1 LSRRILVVV
10 PNTLRDLE
18 GHALMGYHLEKC
30 LGHEVRYSTGTNLV
44 RDLLSYAPDGVVM
57 DHLSWDY
64 RARQALLVKRIGAKL
79 FLLPTSGLFRDLTE
93 HELIAGRAF
102 HVNGLVDCYMS
113 WSRQAHDKLLS
124 NGLLKDTQIR
134 TTGSPRFDFY
144 SAPYTSLI
152 GDRAQ
157 FLEGLGIRNAAAP
170 VVVWAPGNVAF
181 AAVGSAALK
190 RWKVGT
196 NVDPDFFKEEMVD
209 VLDQYN
215 EHAPLVVELA
225 RRRPG
230 WSVVVKVHPGDQLS
244 RFLWM
249 REKAANITVVQGV
262 PIRELLAHANVLLQ
276 RCSTAANE
284 AWLLGKPVLALGTS
298 REVLRI
304 SAEYSAGNTTV
315 RSLDELVAAAD
326 GFLEDSRIPEDQQR
340 ARTVFLEETY
350 YRVDGRSAERC
361 ARAVHELVTGPG
373 HTDEDHQRI
382 EETARA
388 VAPEFERGDIQ
399 RATNRFKAMFGLEP
413 SRSLRIW
420 RRWGSR
426 DSGQERRDG
435 SARIPEAAVAG
446 LYAEFARV
454 HGQGCRRRPSRS
466 GEGAVPV
473 ASEPLP
479 VRK

>member
-1 LSRRILVVV
+1 
-10 PNTLRDLE
+10 
-18 GHALMGYHLEKC
+18 MGYHLEKC
-30 LGHEVRYSTGTNLV
+30 LGHEVRYSAGANLV
-44 RDLLSYAPDGVVM
+44 REILTYAPDGVVM

-79 FLLPTSGLFRDLTE
+79 FLLPTSGLFRDMTE

-113 WSRQAHDKLLS
+113 WSTQARDKLLAD
-124 NGLLKDTQIR
+124 GLLKDTQIR

-152 GDRAQ
+152 GDKAQ
-157 FLEGLGIRNAAAP
+157 FLEGIGIRSPSAP
-170 VVVWAPGNVAF
+170 LIVWAPGNIAF

-190 RWKVGT
+190 RWKIGT
-196 NVDPDFFKEEMVD
+196 NVDPEFFKEEMAD
-209 VLDQYN
+209 VLDQYA

-225 RRRPG
+225 RKRPG
-230 WSVVVKVHPGDQLS
+230 WAVIVKVHPGDQLS

-249 REKAANITVVQGV
+249 REKAANITVVQAV
-262 PIRELLAHANVLLQ
+262 SIRELLAHANVLLQ

-298 REVLRI
+298 REVLKI
-304 SAEYSAGNTTV
+304 SAEYSDGNTLV
-315 RSLDELVAAAD
+315 RSLDELIAACS
-326 GFLEDSRIPEDQQR
+326 GFLQEPRIPEAQQR
-340 ARTVFLEETY
+340 ARAAFLEETY

-373 HTDEDHQRI
+373 HTDEDHARI
-382 EETARA
+382 GETAQTIT
-388 VAPEFERGDIQ
+388 PEFERGDIQ
-399 RATNRFKAMFGLEP
+399 RATNRFKAMFGLEQ

-420 RRWGSR
+420 RRWGNR
-426 DSGQERRDG
+426 DSGQERRDI
-435 SARIPEAAVAG
+435 AVRIPEAEIAR
-446 LYAEFARV
+446 LYALFAQV
-454 HGQGCRRRPSRS
+454 HGQGCRKRPSRP
-466 GEGAVPV
+466 GEDAIATVD
-473 ASEPLP
+473 EPLP